1 MIPFIAITISLIAL
15 SVIAFYISNNE
26 RLSEWAK
33 EVILMN
39 YFVAIAF
46 LLIMFPASLMDAL
59 EV

>member
-15 SVIAFYISNNE
+15 IVIAFYISNNE
-26 RLSEWAK
+26 RLGEHAK
-33 EVILMN
+33 AVILMN

>member
-1 MIPFIAITISLIAL
+1 MIPFIIITISLIAL
-15 SVIAFYISNNE
+15 SIIAFYISNNE
-26 RLSEWAK
+26 GLSECAK
-33 EVILMN
+33 GVILAN

>member
-15 SVIAFYISNNE
+15 SVIAFYIANNE